1 MARKGR
7 SEYMGA
13 LLQVASTGI
22 DNIVVIQARMYIHF
36 ASPTAREKIAP
47 SLIDMMAIAAW
58 RWYW

>member
-1 MARKGR
+1 
-7 SEYMGA
+7 MGA

-22 DNIVVIQARMYIHF
+22 DNIVVIQARMYIYF

-47 SLIDMMAIAAW
+47 SLIDMIAIAAW